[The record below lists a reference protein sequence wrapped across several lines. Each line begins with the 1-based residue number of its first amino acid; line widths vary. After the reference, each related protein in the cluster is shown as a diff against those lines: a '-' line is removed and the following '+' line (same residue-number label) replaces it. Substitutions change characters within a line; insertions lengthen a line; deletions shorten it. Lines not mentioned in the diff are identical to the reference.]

1 MMLMV
6 FKSLTKWVVWY
17 VYIYVCVYEFIYVY
31 SFKFALIDRPR
42 EVVGSSR
49 LERALKQ
56 TNIST
61 SDPMSYAKILV
72 WCDVAIC
79 V

>member
-1 MMLMV
+1 M
-6 FKSLTKWVVWY
+6 Y
-17 VYIYVCVYEFIYVY
+17 VYMSLYMCIASKYYHIPLCYGGVAAKT
-31 SFKFALIDRPR
+31 SPRAAPKFALIDRPR

-61 SDPMSYAKILV
+61 SDPKSYAKILV
-72 WCDVAIC
+72 
-79 V
+79 